1 MTRRPWLMALALALL
16 LCTALA
22 LLRRPARG
30 TEAPGIAP
38 APTTTSTTATTVV
51 TDLAGR
57 RVALRTPVR
66 RVILGEGRQ
75 LYLVAAL
82 DTADPLQRLVGW
94 RPDLMQADPSTYA
107 QYRAKF
113 PKLATLPVFG
123 RVEDGSFDVEQ
134 AIALQPD
141 VVVLNLDHQR
151 ASEDANLID
160 KLAAAGIAVVY
171 VDFRHRPVENT
182 APTLRLLGTLFDRRE
197 RAEALIAF
205 NNAQLRR
212 VTDVIAAQRPPR
224 PRVFIER
231 AGGFTPDCCLTF
243 GDENFGRYVDMAGGD
258 NIARTLLPGT
268 FGQLN
273 PEQVLAADPQHVVIT
288 SAHWE
293 AYVPG
298 GPWIGV
304 GPGADLR
311 EAAAKLQAFTRRPA
325 YAGIAAQRH
334 RQFHA
339 LWHQFYNSPYQF
351 AAVQQLAK
359 WLHPALFADLD
370 PEAGFRELHERFL
383 PVPYQPGYAV
393 SLHAETTP

>member
-1 MTRRPWLMALALALL
+1 
-16 LCTALA
+16 
-22 LLRRPARG
+22 
-30 TEAPGIAP
+30 
-38 APTTTSTTATTVV
+38 
-51 TDLAGR
+51 
-57 RVALRTPVR
+57 VALRTPVR

-107 QYRAKF
+107 QYLAKF
-113 PKLATLPVFG
+113 PKLAALPVFG
-123 RVEDGSFDVEQ
+123 RVEDGSFDVER

-171 VDFRHRPVENT
+171 VDFRHRPMENT

-205 NNAQLRR
+205 NTAQLKR
-212 VTDVIAAQRPPR
+212 VTDVIAAHRPPR

-231 AGGFTPDCCLTF
+231 GGGYTPDCCLTF
-243 GDENFGRYVDMAGGD
+243 GDENFGRYVEMAGGD

-288 SAHWE
+288 SANWE

-339 LWHQFYNSPYQF
+339 IWHQFYNSPYQF

-359 WLHPALFADLD
+359 WLHPQLFADLD

-383 PVPYQPGYAV
+383 PVPYRPGYAV
-393 SLHAETTP
+393 SLRPETTP

>member
-1 MTRRPWLMALALALL
+1 MSRHVPRPWLLALVVAALLAVGLTWQRRPPEAAPALAA
-16 LCTALA
+16 T
-22 LLRRPARG
+22 P
-30 TEAPGIAP
+30 PG
-38 APTTTSTTATTVV
+38 SSVV

-107 QYRAKF
+107 QYLARF
-113 PKLATLPVFG
+113 PKLAELPVFG

-134 AIALQPD
+134 AIAQQPD
-141 VVVLNLDHQR
+141 VLLLNLDHQR
-151 ASEDANLID
+151 ASEDARLID

-171 VDFRHRPVENT
+171 IDFRHRPMENT
-182 APTLRLLGTLFDRRE
+182 EPTLRLLGTLFGRSE
-197 RAEALIAF
+197 RAQALIDF
-205 NNAQLRR
+205 NAAQLRR
-212 VTDVIAAQRPPR
+212 VTDVIAAHRPPR

-231 AGGFTPDCCLTF
+231 IGGYTPDCCLTF
-243 GDENFGRYVDMAGGD
+243 GDENFGRYVEMAGGD
-258 NIARTLLPGT
+258 NIARTLVPGT

-311 EAAAKLQAFTRRPA
+311 AAAAKLQAFTRRPA
-325 YAGIAAQRH
+325 YAGIAAQRGLH
-334 RQFHA
+334 FHA
-339 LWHQFYNSPYQF
+339 IWHQFYNSPYQF

-359 WLHPALFADLD
+359 WLHPPLFADLD
-370 PEAGFRELHERFL
+370 PEAGLRELHERFL

-393 SLHAETTP
+393 SLHR